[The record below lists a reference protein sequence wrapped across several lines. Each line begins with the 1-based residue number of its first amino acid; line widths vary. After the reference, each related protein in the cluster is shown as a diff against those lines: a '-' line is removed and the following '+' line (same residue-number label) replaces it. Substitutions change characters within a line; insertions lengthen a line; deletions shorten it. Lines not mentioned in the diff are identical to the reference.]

1 MFAELLRKSTH
12 LSGLILPILYFFFD
26 KSFMLVV
33 VGSITFI
40 AYCVE
45 FGKRYFP
52 KFSKYFFQYLKPLL
66 RSHEMDGAITGA
78 TYYITGV
85 LLCIIIFDKSIAI
98 VCIFFIILGDTAA
111 ALVGKRWGRTK
122 LIGNKSLEGSSACFV
137 VCIVIPF
144 FLINPIFGILVGT
157 IEKGTYI
164 QIPAFH
170 PINPIVGITGAFI
183 ATLTELLPL
192 RIDDNLTVPLI
203 SGTVMQLMVNNLPM

>member
-33 VGSITFI
+33 VGSITLI

-66 RSHEMDGAITGA
+66 RSHELEGAVTGA
-78 TYYITGV
+78 TYYITGL
-85 LLCIIIFDKSIAI
+85 LLCIILFEKSIAI

-122 LIGNKSLEGSSACFV
+122 LIGNKSLEGSAACFI
-137 VCIVIPF
+137 VCL
-144 FLINPIFGILVGT
+144 LITLFW
-157 IEKGTYI
+157 
-164 QIPAFH
+164 
-170 PINPIVGITGAFI
+170 INPIVGITGAFF
-183 ATLTELLPL
+183 ATVAELLPL

-203 SGTVMQLMVNNLPM
+203 SGAIMQLMINYLPL

>member
-26 KSFMLVV
+26 KPFMLIV

-40 AYCVE
+40 AYSVE

-66 RSHEMDGAITGA
+66 RAHELEGAITGA

-98 VCIFFIILGDTAA
+98 ACIFFIILGDTAA

-122 LIGNKSLEGSSACFV
+122 LIGNKSLEGSAACFI
-137 VCIVIPF
+137 VCSLITL
-144 FLINPIFGILVGT
+144 FLINPIVGNT
-157 IEKGTYI
+157 G
-164 QIPAFH
+164 A
-170 PINPIVGITGAFI
+170 INLIVGITGAFF

-203 SGTVMQLMVNNLPM
+203 SGAIMQLMIEYLPL

>member
-1 MFAELLRKSTH
+1 
-12 LSGLILPILYFFFD
+12 
-26 KSFMLVV
+26 MLVI
-33 VGSITFI
+33 VGSLTFI
-40 AYCVE
+40 AYSVE

-66 RSHEMDGAITGA
+66 RSHELEGAITGA

-98 VCIFFIILGDTAA
+98 ACIFFIILGDTAA

-122 LIGNKSLEGSSACFV
+122 LIGNKSLEGSAACFI
-137 VCIVIPF
+137 VCL
-144 FLINPIFGILVGT
+144 LITLFW
-157 IEKGTYI
+157 
-164 QIPAFH
+164 
-170 PINPIVGITGAFI
+170 INPIVGIAGAFF

-203 SGTVMQLMVNNLPM
+203 SGAIMQLMIEYLPL

>member
-26 KSFMLVV
+26 KPFMLIV

-40 AYCVE
+40 AYSVE

-66 RSHEMDGAITGA
+66 RSHELEGAITGA

-85 LLCIIIFDKSIAI
+85 FLCIIIFDKSIAI
-98 VCIFFIILGDTAA
+98 ACIFFIILGDTAA

-122 LIGNKSLEGSSACFV
+122 LIGNKSLEGSAACFI
-137 VCIVIPF
+137 VCSLITLL
-144 FLINPIFGILVGT
+144 LINPIVGNT
-157 IEKGTYI
+157 G
-164 QIPAFH
+164 A
-170 PINPIVGITGAFI
+170 INPIVGITGAFF

-203 SGTVMQLMVNNLPM
+203 SGAIMQYLPL